1 MLHEMSVSAIRTS
14 GLTKDY
20 GAGHGLF
27 NLDLQV
33 PAQEVFGYLGPNGA
47 GKTTTIRLLMGM
59 IRPTRGS
66 AYVFGLDC
74 VREAVEVK
82 RRVGYLPGDVPQ
94 YGSLRGSEIVA
105 YLGGM
110 RGGVDRRRVRSIA
123 ERFDLDLNRRFREYS
138 SGNKQKLAILLAFM
152 HDPDL
157 LILDEPTSG
166 LDPLIQQQFYGLLDE
181 AREGG
186 ATIFFSS
193 HVLSEV
199 ERVCDRVGILRAG
212 RLVQVAQL
220 DELRHIRL
228 HRVEIEFAS
237 GSAVPEG
244 RLNTAPGVADVAVR
258 GHRVTCT
265 VQGSFD
271 GLIDAIAE
279 SEVTDLVSTEP
290 SLEEVFLSF
299 FDEPRRKAL
308 PP

>member
-1 MLHEMSVSAIRTS
+1 MLVQMAVAAIRTS

-27 NLDLQV
+27 ELDLQV
-33 PAQEVFGYLGPNGA
+33 APREVFGYLGPNGA

-66 AYVFGLDC
+66 AYIFGLDSF
-74 VREAVEVK
+74 REAVEVK
-82 RRVGYLPGDVPQ
+82 RRVGYLPGDVAQ
-94 YGSLRGSEIVA
+94 FGSLRGGEVVA
-105 YLGGM
+105 YLAGM
-110 RGGVDRRRVRSIA
+110 RGGVDQRRVRSLA

-152 HDPDL
+152 HDPEL

-166 LDPLIQQQFYGLLDE
+166 LDPLNQQQFYALLDE
-181 AREGG
+181 ARQGG
-186 ATIFFSS
+186 ATIFLSS

-220 DELRHIRL
+220 DDLRRIRL
-228 HRVEIEFAS
+228 HRVEIEFAP
-237 GSAVPEG
+237 GSPVPEG
-244 RLNTAPGVADVAVR
+244 KLTNAQGVEDVAVR

-271 GLIDAIAE
+271 GLIEAITDA
-279 SEVTDLVSTEP
+279 EVTDLVSTEP

-299 FDEPRRKAL
+299 FDEPKRKAL
-308 PP
+308 PS